1 LITLIKTAIFYIQT
15 GLNNLIF
22 LTNNSKV
29 NCYSL
34 IVKNIRDTMQI
45 KSFEDLECWKACVE
59 VRKFI
64 SSLIKKFPSSE
75 KYDLIDNMKRASHST
90 TRNIAEGYGR
100 FHYKENIQFCRI
112 SRGSLFEL
120 IDDLITAKDE
130 NYILENEYSEGKM
143 KIEKALNILN
153 GYINYLDRAEKNNEL
168 RLTINNLW
176 QKNL

>member
-1 LITLIKTAIFYIQT
+1 
-15 GLNNLIF
+15 
-22 LTNNSKV
+22 
-29 NCYSL
+29 
-34 IVKNIRDTMQI
+34 
-45 KSFEDLECWKACVE
+45 
-59 VRKFI
+59 
-64 SSLIKKFPSSE
+64 
-75 KYDLIDNMKRASHST
+75 MKRASHST